1 MKGGGG
7 ASLLQDNHSR
17 SIKNTLRGLN
27 HQMKLAQGKLV
38 QVARDELFDGAID
51 LRANS
56 PTIGSDASLLSL
68 SEIADPQIEH

>member
-1 MKGGGG
+1 
-7 ASLLQDNHSR
+7 
-17 SIKNTLRGLN
+17 
-27 HQMKLAQGKLV
+27 MKLAQGKLV
-38 QVARDELFDGAID
+38 QVTRDELFDGAID